1 MDSKTFVRN
10 IRQKLEPV
18 APIILPNIIKKQL
31 QVVGASEDSLTPEVA
46 EKFINRME
54 LALQMF
60 VGPDGTKMAK
70 KMMLKELRKCAPTYF
85 EKKLTFGKSSE

>member
-1 MDSKTFVRN
+1 MDSKAFVRG
-10 IRQKLEPV
+10 ISKKLEPV

-31 QVVGASEDSLTPEVA
+31 QEVGATENSLTPELA

-60 VGPDGTKMAK
+60 VGPDGTKMARQ
-70 KMMLKELRKCAPTYF
+70 MMLKELRKCAPKYF
-85 EKKLTFGKSSE
+85 ENRLLFKKPE

>member
-1 MDSKTFVRN
+1 
-10 IRQKLEPV
+10 
-18 APIILPNIIKKQL
+18 
-31 QVVGASEDSLTPEVA
+31 
-46 EKFINRME
+46 ME